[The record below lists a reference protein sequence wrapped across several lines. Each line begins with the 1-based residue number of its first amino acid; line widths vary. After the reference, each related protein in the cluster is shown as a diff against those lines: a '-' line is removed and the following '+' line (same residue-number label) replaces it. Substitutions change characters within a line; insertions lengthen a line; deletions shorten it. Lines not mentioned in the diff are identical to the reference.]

1 MIIKHSETPEFGGRR
16 LATWIANTLSRP
28 SGSLAVVGNLRP
40 AVRAPC
46 TCLGVLALALIPPSI
61 VFAADSDSADLQEIV
76 VTARMRAENLID
88 VPISTSV
95 FSTKEINDARIQNP
109 IDFVAQSP
117 NVSLVLSQNAGTSFM
132 TIRGISQ
139 VRNGESPVAV
149 VVDGVQIVD
158 PAQFTQELVDVQ
170 QIEVLRGPQGALY
183 GRDASGGA
191 ILITTRPPTNEYE
204 GHVTAGGGNGDEVET
219 EGSLSGPIIPDKLLF
234 RVSGRYVDR
243 VGYYENITLDR
254 KVDPYRDQSYRTML
268 KWLVDDATTVD
279 LRANFD
285 RVVDGANN
293 FVYQPTVFGP
303 DGRTLAPG
311 SFPFNFSSPAV
322 NANNT
327 SIPFTANY
335 IGYNFRDIDEV
346 SLKFDH
352 RFDFGTL
359 TYLPAFNRI
368 EEFLSTK
375 QFPYTAGLSQ
385 DTLLGPVDGTS
396 TQYTLV
402 NAWSQELRFASPSD
416 QKFRWMVGAYYL
428 REKRFISTTTGTDL
442 GLGILPIEQ
451 DPAFNSSINPTLSFD
466 GDDNT
471 NKYWAGFAN
480 VDYDITSKLEGS
492 VAFRYDAA
500 SLTQYVSALQTG
512 GAPGAVNRANFSKP
526 QPKVSLRYSV
536 DSNLSVYAS
545 YGVGFRA
552 GQFNQNGTGA
562 AAAAVGLPGVSD
574 LLKAEE
580 VDTAELGLK
589 SEWLDHRIRVEAS
602 LYDTTQKNAPYFVF
616 VGAITAQVLVPID
629 KVDLY
634 GGEFTVTANLAP
646 GLDAFAG
653 YGYTHSEIKTYALAP
668 ADVGNRAPY
677 VPNATVDG
685 GLQYRVPITSTLRLF
700 SRIQYQRLGD
710 QYWDP
715 ENTTA
720 RNPVNLVGGRLGI
733 ETMDNHWSLIGT
745 INNAL
750 DKRYNSEWVSG
761 GYATLAP
768 PRTWLVEATYHF

>member
-1 MIIKHSETPEFGGRR
+1 MSNKHSATPVAR
-16 LATWIANTLSRP
+16 LGI
-28 SGSLAVVGNLRP
+28 
-40 AVRAPC
+40 
-46 TCLGVLALALIPPSI
+46 LALALMPPGMS
-61 VFAADSDSADLQEIV
+61 FAATSDSSELSEIV

-88 VPISTSV
+88 VPISASV
-95 FSTKEINDARIQNP
+95 FSSKEINDARIQNP

-191 ILITTRPPTNEYE
+191 IVITTKQPTNDYA

-219 EGSLSGPIIPDKLLF
+219 EGSLSGPLIPDKLLF

-254 KVDPYRDQSYRTML
+254 KIDPYRDQSYRSML
-268 KWLVDDATTVD
+268 KWLVDDATSVD
-279 LRANFD
+279 LRANVD
-285 RVVDGANN
+285 RVVGGANN
-293 FVYQPTVFGP
+293 FVYQPAVFGP
-303 DGRTLAPG
+303 DGRSLAPG
-311 SFPFNFSSPAV
+311 TFPFNFASPAV

-359 TYLPAFNRI
+359 TYLPSFNRL

-402 NAWSQELRFASPSD
+402 NAWNQDLRLTSASD

-428 REKRFISTTTGTDL
+428 REKRFISTTTGRDL

-451 DPAFNSSINPTLSFD
+451 DPAFGSAVNPTLSFD

-480 VDYDITSKLEGS
+480 VDYDITSKLEAS
-492 VAFRYDAA
+492 VAFRYDSA
-500 SLTQYVSALQTG
+500 SLTQYVSTAQTG
-512 GAPGAVNRANFSKP
+512 GAPGAINKANFSKP
-526 QPKVSLRYSV
+526 QPKISLRYSV
-536 DSNLSVYAS
+536 DGNLSVYAS

-562 AAAAVGLPGVSD
+562 AAAAIGLPGVSD

-589 SEWLDHRIRVEAS
+589 SDWLDHRIRVEAS
-602 LYDTTQKNAPYFVF
+602 LYETKQKNAPYFVF

-646 GLDAFAG
+646 GLDASPVTA
-653 YGYTHSEIKTYALAP
+653 TRTAKSRP
-668 ADVGNRAPY
+668 MRWSRA
-677 VPNATVDG
+677 
-685 GLQYRVPITSTLRLF
+685 TSA
-700 SRIQYQRLGD
+700 
-710 QYWDP
+710 
-715 ENTTA
+715 TA
-720 RNPVNLVGGRLGI
+720 RRMCPTRRSTGACSTACR
-733 ETMDNHWSLIGT
+733 SP
-745 INNAL
+745 
-750 DKRYNSEWVSG
+750 
-761 GYATLAP
+761 AP
-768 PRTWLVEATYHF
+768 

>member
-1 MIIKHSETPEFGGRR
+1 MKQGTTACDSES
-16 LATWIANTLSRP
+16 A
-28 SGSLAVVGNLRP
+28 SGFRG
-40 AVRAPC
+40 
-46 TCLGVLALALIPPSI
+46 LGVLGAALALAYGGLAA
-61 VFAADSDSADLQEIV
+61 AADTESPELEEIV
-76 VTARMRAENLID
+76 VTARMRAEKSID

-95 FSTKEINDARIQNP
+95 FTAKDISDARIQNP

-170 QIEVLRGPQGALY
+170 DIEVLRGPQGALY

-191 ILITTRPPTNEYE
+191 IIITTRQPTNDYQ
-204 GHVTAGGGNGDEVET
+204 GHITAGGGNGSEVET

-268 KWLVDDATTVD
+268 KWLVDEATTVD
-279 LRANFD
+279 LRANYD
-285 RVVDGANN
+285 HVVDGANN
-293 FVYQPTVFGP
+293 FIYQPTVFGA
-303 DGRTLAPG
+303 DGKTLAPG
-311 SFPFNFSSPAV
+311 TFPFNFSSPAI

-335 IGYNFRDIDEV
+335 IGYNFRNIDEF
-346 SLKFDH
+346 SLKIDH
-352 RFDFGTL
+352 RFEYATL
-359 TYLPAFNRI
+359 TWLPAFNRI

-385 DTLLGPVDGTS
+385 ETALGPVDGSS

-402 NAWSQELRFASPSD
+402 NAWSQELRLTSPSD
-416 QKFRWMVGAYYL
+416 QPLRWMVGAYYL
-428 REKRFISTTTGTDL
+428 REKRFISTTTGEDL

-451 DPAFNSSINPTLSFD
+451 DPAFTSAINPTLAFD
-466 GDDNT
+466 ADDNT

-480 VDYDITSKLEGS
+480 VDYDITRKLEAS
-492 VAFRYDAA
+492 VAFRYDSA
-500 SLTQYVSALQTG
+500 SLTQYVSPLQTG
-512 GAPGAVNRANFSKP
+512 GVPGAVNHANFSKP

-536 DSNLSVYAS
+536 DPNLSVYAS

-562 AAAAVGLPGVSD
+562 AAAAIGLPGVND

-580 VDTAELGLK
+580 VDTTEVGLK
-589 SEWLDHRIRVEAS
+589 SDWLDHRIRIEAS
-602 LYDTTQKNAPYFVF
+602 IYDTVQKNAPYFVF

-629 KVDLY
+629 RVDLY
-634 GGEFTVTANLAP
+634 GGELTVTANLAP

-653 YGYTHSEIKTYALAP
+653 FGYTHSEIREYALVP
-668 ADVGNRAPY
+668 KDVGNRAPY
-677 VPNATVDG
+677 VPNETLDG
-685 GLQYRVPITSTLRLF
+685 GLQYRVPITSTLQLF
-700 SRIQYQRLGD
+700 SRLQYQRLGD

-715 ENTTA
+715 ENTTD
-720 RNPVNLVGGRLGI
+720 RKPVDLIGARLGI
-733 ETMDNHWSLIGT
+733 ESLDTHWSVIGT
-745 INNAL
+745 LNNGL
-750 DKRYNSEWVSG
+750 DKRYNAEWVSG
-761 GYATLAP
+761 GYATVAP
-768 PRTWLVEATYHF
+768 PRTWLIEATYRF